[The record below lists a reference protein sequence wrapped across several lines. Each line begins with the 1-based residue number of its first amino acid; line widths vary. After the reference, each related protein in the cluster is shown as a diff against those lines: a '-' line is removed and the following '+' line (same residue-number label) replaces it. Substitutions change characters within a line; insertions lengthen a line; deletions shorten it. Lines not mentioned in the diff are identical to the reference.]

1 MARPAHISNAE
12 FIAAMGGGVR
22 QTKPAALGRGYQSS
36 AYGTGGFASLAL
48 KPLGFARSVAQG
60 ACAGLLTLL
69 GAIHLAG
76 AVPEENRSLETIT
89 ELGGGDL
96 DSIFGA
102 IAGGGL
108 PGVVEIV
115 GAIALFLNAGRGIGR
130 VLGLLGFV
138 AIAAAHAQGVEHAE
152 MASTLLEF
160 AERARDYI
168 METFP
173 ALAM

>member
-1 MARPAHISNAE
+1 MARPAHIANAE
-12 FIAAMGGGVR
+12 IIAAMGGGVR
-22 QTKPAALGRGYQSS
+22 PTKPAALGRGYQSS
-36 AYGTGGFASLAL
+36 AYAKSGSASLAL

-76 AVPEENRSLETIT
+76 AIPQENRSVETIM
-89 ELGGGDL
+89 ELNGGEL
-96 DSIFGA
+96 ESIFGA
-102 IAGGGL
+102 IAGGGF
-108 PGVVEIV
+108 PGVIEIV

-138 AIAAAHAQGVEHAE
+138 AIAAAHTQGVEHAE
-152 MASTLLEF
+152 MASTLLSF
-160 AERARDYI
+160 AESARDYI

-173 ALAM
+173 ALMM